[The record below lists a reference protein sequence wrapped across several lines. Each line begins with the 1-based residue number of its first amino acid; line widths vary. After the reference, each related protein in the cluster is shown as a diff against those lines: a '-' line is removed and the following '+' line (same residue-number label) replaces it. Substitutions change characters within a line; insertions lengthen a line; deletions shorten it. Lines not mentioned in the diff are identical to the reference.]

1 MAETLNCR
9 NEDCPSKRECKT
21 HECIDRVAIVEETV
35 VYKFDEWTGRCGH
48 WIPFGVLPPSED
60 YNKE

>member
-21 HECIDRVAIVEETV
+21 HECVDRVAIMEETV

-48 WIPFGVLPPSED
+48 WIP